1 MNKLLILL
9 FFISLLPLHNLKAQE
24 VSDSIPRNEQYGLRL
39 GVDVMN
45 QALSLFGTDVKGF
58 DLVGDIRFMRNYY
71 AAVELG
77 FNERNKNEDL
87 LSFSSKGSYIKLGV
101 NYNAYRN
108 WVGMR
113 NEIFMG
119 LRYGFSIYEQNLKSY
134 TVNQSGTL
142 FDPVDREIDRTY
154 DDLNAQWF
162 EFVFGIK
169 VETFKNLF
177 LGMGIRFNRMISADD
192 PENFASLYVPGFNRV
207 YSNDVGVGFN
217 YTISYFIPLLKRSR

>member
-101 NYNAYRN
+101 NYNAYKN

-119 LRYGFSIYEQNLKSY
+119 LRRDRDLAVVFPSSPPGRRPLPAGEVAGWFRKRGYRMAFSGEKGVKVIYRPLGKGGE
-134 TVNQSGTL
+134 GTA
-142 FDPVDREIDRTY
+142 VID
-154 DDLNAQWF
+154 NHH
-162 EFVFGIK
+162 
-169 VETFKNLF
+169 
-177 LGMGIRFNRMISADD
+177 RF
-192 PENFASLYVPGFNRV
+192 
-207 YSNDVGVGFN
+207 
-217 YTISYFIPLLKRSR
+217 